1 MPLVLD
7 YSLLQD
13 EFLTP
18 YIGDLMAVGGRR
30 KRSATETGAVLPKVD
45 VFLNPARREEMSLVE
60 EYLTNITRALF
71 DPPLPKSSYPH
82 LFRLLRHTN
91 LPCVPSEEDN
101 SHMILR
107 YMSCKNLMLKQ
118 VMEKQCLKVSLEWDQ
133 GEL

>member
-1 MPLVLD
+1 M
-7 YSLLQD
+7 
-13 EFLTP
+13 
-18 YIGDLMAVGGRR
+18 GVGGRR

-107 YMSCKNLMLKQ
+107 YMYVQKINFKTIHGKTMSKG
-118 VMEKQCLKVSLEWDQ
+118 VS
-133 GEL
+133 GMGPR